1 MIDLETLDD
10 ITKINNN
17 IDKKSFF
24 SRAFTYF
31 AFPSILVLSHKDKL
45 NVITE
50 KLFGSIE
57 QNNTLKQYNY
67 KKSEDKREIDNII
80 SNIEY
85 KIDIFAILQNLS
97 LLMKDENN
105 KEKLTNYSKMLITQS
120 FFGMNFKNVR
130 SYYEELE
137 NTEKYK
143 EILEIMGNYNKLF
156 RGSQDV
162 KNFLKK
168 YRFIYG
174 DIIDFY
180 KRIDIYSFGIMLLQ
194 SLDIA
199 INKKIITTQQEQMIV
214 ELTEIIYRCCI
225 QKENCENI
233 NDIVVDFEKI
243 VGKFVENQSNGSPD
257 KKRRKGVSVNKT
269 PTINDVKKTLVF
281 PEFTP

>member
-1 MIDLETLDD
+1 MIDLETLND

-50 KLFGSIE
+50 KLFGTIE

-67 KKSEDKREIDNII
+67 KKNEEKREIDNVIT
-80 SNIEY
+80 NIEY
-85 KIDIFAILQNLS
+85 KIDIFAILQKLS

-120 FFGMNFKNVR
+120 FFGMNFENVR

-156 RGSQDV
+156 RSSQDV
-162 KNFLKK
+162 ENFLKK

-199 INKKIITTQQEQMIV
+199 IKKNIITTKHEEMIV
-214 ELTEIIYRCCI
+214 ELSEIIYH
-225 QKENCENI
+225 
-233 NDIVVDFEKI
+233 
-243 VGKFVENQSNGSPD
+243 
-257 KKRRKGVSVNKT
+257 
-269 PTINDVKKTLVF
+269 L
-281 PEFTP
+281 